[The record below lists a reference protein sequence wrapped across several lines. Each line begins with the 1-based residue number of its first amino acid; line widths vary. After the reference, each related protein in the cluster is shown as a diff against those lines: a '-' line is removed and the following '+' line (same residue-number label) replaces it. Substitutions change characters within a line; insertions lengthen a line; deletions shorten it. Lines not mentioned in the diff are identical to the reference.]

1 MNDSNF
7 KTAGNPISEGKRGP
21 GRPKGM
27 QNKATTDFKAA
38 VNKLL
43 ESSAPQMVDWLQQ
56 VAEGNVA
63 DGGKREPDPGKAL
76 DLLAKLAEF
85 AAPKLS
91 RSEVSGIDGEPIDMN
106 VVVAFEG

>member
-1 MNDSNF
+1 MTDL
-7 KTAGNPISEGKRGP
+7 KTTGNPVTDGKRGP

-56 VAEGNVA
+56 VADGNLT

-91 RSEVSGIDGEPIDMN
+91 RAEVSGVDGGPIDMN